1 MTSTP
6 GEAFGLATGPAGFD
20 VDAWI
25 NSAARPQRTVDVYG
39 RADLLARLDAIS
51 AEVAAIRRRQAIA
64 GDDDSERSISEA
76 PYGAEAL
83 ADLEAEWDDLAAT
96 FQASRLPVV
105 VRGLTEAEEAAAL
118 KSAQKARPDLAK
130 AQNAEWQEFVGLR
143 IVHAAIVS
151 PALSLEQVVAIHARI
166 GGAAFAP
173 LANTVRAL
181 TRQAPVVPPT
191 PFSKPSLPP
200 ART

>member
-6 GEAFGLATGPAGFD
+6 GEAFGLAAGPAEFD

-25 NSAARPQRTVDVYG
+25 SSAARPQRTVDVYG
-39 RADLLARLDAIS
+39 RADLLARLDAIA
-51 AEVAAIRRRQAIA
+51 AEVAAIRRRVAML
-64 GDDDSERSISEA
+64 GDDPERSISDA
-76 PYGAEAL
+76 PEGVEAL
-83 ADLEAEWDDLAAT
+83 ADLEAEWDDLAAQFT
-96 FQASRLPVV
+96 ASRMPVV

-118 KSAQKARPDLAK
+118 KGAQKARPDLAK

-143 IVHAAIVS
+143 IVAAAVVS
-151 PALSLEQVVAIHARI
+151 PALTFDQIAAIHSRI

-191 PFSKPSLPP
+191 PFSKTSSPP